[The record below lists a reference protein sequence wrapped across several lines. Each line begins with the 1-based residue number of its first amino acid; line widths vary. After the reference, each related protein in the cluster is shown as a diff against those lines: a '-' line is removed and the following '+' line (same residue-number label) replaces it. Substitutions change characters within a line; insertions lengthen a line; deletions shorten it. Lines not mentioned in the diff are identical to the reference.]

1 MKGKR
6 FFRGE
11 SCRVV
16 ASFTTHGAV
25 NYWQPFLFAWRKS
38 RRKPITHFHHL
49 PNRATPRRLP
59 LYTETM
65 KNMIAVGRVGRL
77 FGDIDSGGVAITLYD
92 TLPEEFDPTTDPL
105 FVEIDSLPVP
115 LYCESFATRGRAG
128 ANVRFADFDSK
139 RRAEELV
146 GKELFIPDTEEEDDD
161 DEFYMEDLIGF
172 SVSVGKLR
180 GKVTDYYD
188 SEMNP
193 LLGIDFGQGE
203 RLVPAAEEFIAAID
217 FERQMIR
224 MVLPEGLLE
233 L

>member
-1 MKGKR
+1 
-6 FFRGE
+6 
-11 SCRVV
+11 
-16 ASFTTHGAV
+16 
-25 NYWQPFLFAWRKS
+25 
-38 RRKPITHFHHL
+38 
-49 PNRATPRRLP
+49 
-59 LYTETM
+59 M

-146 GKELFIPDTEEEDDD
+146 GKELFVPDTEEEDDD

-217 FERQMIR
+217 FDHQTIR